1 MHLWTHK
8 MIMQNNIIRFH
19 PLGFTV
25 DCSELNSAGG
35 YKLEEC
41 KAVQINSSL
50 VV

>member
-1 MHLWTHK
+1 